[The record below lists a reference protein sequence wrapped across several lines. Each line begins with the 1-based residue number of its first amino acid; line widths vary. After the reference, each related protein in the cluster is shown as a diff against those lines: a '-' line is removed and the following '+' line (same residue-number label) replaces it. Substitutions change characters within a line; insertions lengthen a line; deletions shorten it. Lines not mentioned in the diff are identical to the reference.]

1 MRTTIDLP
9 RDLFREVKLRAVRE
23 GVTMKEWF
31 VGRLNEVV
39 KAGDGE
45 PAAGEAARFRRRFE
59 GRFDPPEIDR
69 FKRAGRA

>member
-9 RDLFREVKLRAVRE
+9 GDLFREVKLRAVRE

-31 VGRLNEVV
+31 VGKLNEVV
-39 KAGDGE
+39 KAGAGT
-45 PAAGEAARFRRRFE
+45 PAAGDAARFRGRFE

-69 FKRAGRA
+69 LKKAGRA

>member
-9 RDLFREVKLRAVRE
+9 KDLFREVKLRAVRE

-31 VGRLNEVV
+31 AGRLGDIV
-39 KAGDGE
+39 KAEGGAPDV
-45 PAAGEAARFRRRFE
+45 GEAARFRGRFK
-59 GRFDPPEIDR
+59 GRFDPPDIDK